1 MHSQFYQNKFRSNK
15 TAKILKIQH
24 TEVETTRSTKPMTT
38 KTSDQQPTKRYY
50 ANILAA
56 GLRKK
61 QMFINITNNKEIPK
75 RNDQEENNELN
86 INYLPNQEVWI
97 KQKFKQLKATGL
109 RKRDSSL
116 NQTKNHKLHRDAEPH
131 FIDKTCHGLPSFQW
145 ANNRAIQA
153 TASWR

>member
-86 INYLPNQEVWI
+86 INYLPNQEV
-97 KQKFKQLKATGL
+97 
-109 RKRDSSL
+109 
-116 NQTKNHKLHRDAEPH
+116 
-131 FIDKTCHGLPSFQW
+131 
-145 ANNRAIQA
+145 
-153 TASWR
+153 

>member
-1 MHSQFYQNKFRSNK
+1 
-15 TAKILKIQH
+15 
-24 TEVETTRSTKPMTT
+24 MTIE
-38 KTSDQQPTKRYY
+38 TSDQQPTKRYY

-75 RNDQEENNELN
+75 RNDQEEKSKLN
-86 INYLPNQEVWI
+86 INYLPNQEVSI
-97 KQKFKQLKATGL
+97 KQKFKQLKAPGL
-109 RKRDSSL
+109 RKRGVSSL

-131 FIDKTCHGLPSFQW
+131 FIEKMCHGPPSFQW

-153 TASWR
+153 TES